1 MKFIKSLLSHF
12 KPTKKTVERTIALE
26 DLPYPMFKTTERE
39 KQELRRALKVKG
51 SHFLCSR
58 INLPSLE
65 EKIDNALCGNGTLSG
80 YLYDKSP
87 SVWGI
92 DVDWLV
98 GNREIRD
105 ILVRKLLEYKG

>member
-1 MKFIKSLLSHF
+1 MNIIKAWEDFF
-12 KPTKKTVERTIALE
+12 KSDKKQDQVTIPLE

-39 KQELRRALKVKG
+39 KQELRRALEVKG

-65 EKIDNALCGNGTLSG
+65 EKIDSALCGNGTLSG

-87 SVWGI
+87 SVWGA
-92 DVDWLV
+92 DVDWLA

-105 ILVRKLLEYKG
+105 IWVSKLLEYK